1 MKTKF
6 LLGFLLVQV
15 LAGCQSV
22 DHLSEENLIDTI
34 IKDKDFIGYMAVS
47 DQHTKQL
54 MAKEFDLDALYPILS
69 DLPPRET
76 PCETPEEALSEVK
89 GGVLWIRNICQIDTH
104 LQALNKKYNYSG
116 LDDELTK
123 RIEST
128 YRDQIRP
135 SKKN

>member
-1 MKTKF
+1 MKNEIKF
-6 LLGFLLVQV
+6 ILGFLLIQV
-15 LAGCQSV
+15 IVGCQPEGRL
-22 DHLSEENLIDTI
+22 DEQNLVDTI
-34 IKDKDFIGYMAVS
+34 TKDQDFISYMTVS

-69 DLPPRET
+69 DLPPRES

-116 LDDELTK
+116 LDDELRK
-123 RIEST
+123 RIRST
-128 YRDQIRP
+128 YRD
-135 SKKN
+135 